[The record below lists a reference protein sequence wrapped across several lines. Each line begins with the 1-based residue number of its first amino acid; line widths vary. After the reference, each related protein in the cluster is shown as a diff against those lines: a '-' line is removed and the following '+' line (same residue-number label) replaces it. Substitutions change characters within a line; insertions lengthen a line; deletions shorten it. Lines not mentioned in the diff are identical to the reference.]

1 MKQGFASKVFSNG
14 QIQRMRSCEG
24 NLSKVCSL
32 QALMLAPFG
41 SSFGISSILRITMGT
56 NVFSPVA
63 PRHVGQ
69 TTPRSSVKVPDC
81 LVALYFPI
89 VYLSFYADL
98 SLCSH
103 LYILMFLSLSLSL
116 SLPLSSLSLT
126 SPFWCC
132 RLYVMMYL
140 QWSECKHQHEHQGS
154 KK

>member
-1 MKQGFASKVFSNG
+1 MKQGFA
-14 QIQRMRSCEG
+14 

-69 TTPRSSVKVPDC
+69 TTPRSSVKVPGC

-103 LYILMFLSLSLSL
+103 LYILMFLSLSL